1 MNNVKKKLADWI
13 AVDWGTSNLRVW
25 LMNSDGVAFSKASSK
40 KGMGKLSQ
48 DEFEPA
54 LLELIEPYISDFR
67 VVPVVCAGM
76 VGARQGWMEA
86 PYSTAPCPPPGWDG
100 AIKVSGT
107 DRRLDVRILPG
118 VMQLH
123 PANVMRGEET
133 QILGFLY
140 DKKDFDGVVC
150 LPGTHTKWVN
160 ISKREILNFATS
172 MTGELFELL
181 TNQSVLR
188 HGMDTRKW
196 DEQEFVGAVDETIT
210 HPTKFNLA
218 LFSLRAE
225 LLLNEMTCERA
236 RSRLSGLLIGM
247 ELASTEHFWRD
258 QNVVFIGEPELC
270 ARYRRALDRLGA
282 ASKFIDGS
290 ELILAGF
297 IAARPNIAD
306 VLL

>member
-76 VGARQGWMEA
+76 VGARLIEPYISDFRVVPVVCAGMVGASASLQTGWMEA

-258 QNVVFIGEPELC
+258 QNVVFIGEP
-270 ARYRRALDRLGA
+270 
-282 ASKFIDGS
+282 
-290 ELILAGF
+290 
-297 IAARPNIAD
+297 
-306 VLL
+306 